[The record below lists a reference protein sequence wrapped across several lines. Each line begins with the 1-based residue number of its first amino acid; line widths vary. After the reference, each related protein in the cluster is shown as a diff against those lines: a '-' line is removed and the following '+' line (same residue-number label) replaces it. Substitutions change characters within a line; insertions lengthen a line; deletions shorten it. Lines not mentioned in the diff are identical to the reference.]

1 MDVERREL
9 TYARPLD
16 RKLEEAGCTG
26 RDELERS
33 KKNPQETTHFS
44 SAAET
49 EMGMVSVRWWLKSR
63 QNECEHI

>member
-1 MDVERREL
+1 MDVERRAL

-26 RDELERS
+26 RDKLERS
-33 KKNPQETTHFS
+33 RKTLWETTHFC

-49 EMGMVSVRWWLKSR
+49 EMGMVSVR
-63 QNECEHI
+63 